1 MRALLVFLLAS
12 LPYVAQA
19 QEVDKVSAE
28 GRGRCSITMNASG
41 SLSILMDTTTAR
53 RGEYLSRRINH
64 SLGGRYRGR
73 TNCRRNR
80 VVFAHWQDSGAR

>member
-28 GRGRCSITMNASG
+28 GRGRWSITMNASG
-41 SLSILMDTTTAR
+41 SLSILLDNDNRQDVAN
-53 RGEYLSRRINH
+53 I
-64 SLGGRYRGR
+64 YRG
-73 TNCRRNR
+73 
-80 VVFAHWQDSGAR
+80 G